1 MYDDIHFGLMDKDLD
16 KISSI
21 QSLKKSNE
29 RIAKEIQ
36 SFNKEISL
44 ASDSYSVKKLEVYS
58 QRLFG
63 HLFRLLFTEYT
74 NNTNMVSRQ
83 LASMNQDISAAIKD
97 ANDAIAQFKKVLP
110 EFKPFNAYL
119 FMEHKLDLKLS
130 EVSTFKT
137 MKKFIDSLEDINSE
151 ADMDSIQDEYRKLF
165 KTPLRDCLSELF
177 NENIKILPEYI
188 NTIPALCRKT
198 FFPGFIP
205 DYAKL
210 YREDIVDDIKKFNTV
225 ITSSKNLTPKN
236 VFERGKDIFSEI
248 EQLALRADKIVI
260 AVLNNKNLP
269 DDYNKSMANL
279 AIEAI
284 RAYMISMYYVA
295 IICNNSGTWCAA
307 AHLDKIRSFTAILK
321 TVTK

>member
-74 NNTNMVSRQ
+74 NNTNMVSKQ
-83 LASMNQDISAAIKD
+83 LASMSQDISAAIKD

-137 MKKFIDSLEDINSE
+137 MKKFIDGLEDINSE
-151 ADMDSIQDEYRKLF
+151 
-165 KTPLRDCLSELF
+165 
-177 NENIKILPEYI
+177 
-188 NTIPALCRKT
+188 
-198 FFPGFIP
+198 
-205 DYAKL
+205 
-210 YREDIVDDIKKFNTV
+210 
-225 ITSSKNLTPKN
+225 
-236 VFERGKDIFSEI
+236 
-248 EQLALRADKIVI
+248 
-260 AVLNNKNLP
+260 
-269 DDYNKSMANL
+269 
-279 AIEAI
+279 
-284 RAYMISMYYVA
+284 
-295 IICNNSGTWCAA
+295 
-307 AHLDKIRSFTAILK
+307 
-321 TVTK
+321 